1 MEEEFDYLYK
11 IVLVGDQGVG
21 KTHIL
26 SRYIK
31 NALPRNPQATIGVEF
46 ATSTVPLQTG
56 GTVKAQIWDTAGQER
71 YHAIVS
77 AHYRRAVGALLVY
90 DVTNPKTFQN
100 TRRWIEELKKNAEP
114 EIVIMLVGN
123 KVDLC
128 ERNPIQRRVTKEEAL
143 AFADSQGLLFQ
154 ETSALTSYKVREAFE
169 NLLQEIYNKAQ
180 SVSFPENDHGFSRL
194 VPPLPRP
201 QRHCCG

>member
-1 MEEEFDYLYK
+1 MEEEYDYLYK

-90 DVTNPKTFQN
+90 DVTNHKTFQS
-100 TRRWIEELKKNAEP
+100 TKRWIEELKKHSEP
-114 EIVIMLVGN
+114 DIIIMLVGN

-128 ERNPIQRRVTKEEAL
+128 ERNPIQRRVAKEEAL
-143 AFADSQGLLFQ
+143 ALADAQGLLFL
-154 ETSALTSYKVREAFE
+154 EASALTSYKVRECFE
-169 NLLQEIYNKAQ
+169 ALLQEIYNRAQ
-180 SVSFPENDHGFSRL
+180 VVNSPQHQAEFTRL
-194 VPPLPRP
+194 VPPVLRT
-201 QRHCCG
+201 QRDCCA